1 PFIEEIRNRQI
12 KNFFATLLLSIGT
25 PMICGGDE
33 FRRTQNGNN
42 NAYCHDTEMN
52 WYDWSYLKQHK
63 DIYRFAKLLIGFRK
77 NHQAFRREDFF
88 RGETDQ
94 NTEANPEAPDILWFD
109 EHGNPPLWT
118 SLGKVLVARI
128 NEHSKS
134 ENSSKVPIYSY
145 LLAFNASPEAIQI
158 QLPDDN
164 TEDTWKRI
172 VDTSLPAPHDFEEN
186 EYPALEAPHT
196 YVMGPRS
203 FVLLIAGH

>member
-1 PFIEEIRNRQI
+1 
-12 KNFFATLLLSIGT
+12 
-25 PMICGGDE
+25 MICGGDE
-33 FRRTQNGNN
+33 FRRTQDGNN
-42 NAYCHDTEMN
+42 NAYCHDTEKN

-77 NHQAFRREDFF
+77 SHLAFRREDFF
-88 RGETDQ
+88 RGETDL
-94 NTEANPEAPDILWFD
+94 NTEASPETPDILWFD
-109 EHGNPPLWT
+109 EHGNSPQWT

-134 ENSSKVPIYSY
+134 GNSSKVPVYSY

-172 VDTSLPAPHDFEEN
+172 ADTSLPAPHDFEEN
-186 EYPALEAPHT
+186 EYPALAAPHT

-203 FVLLIAGH
+203 FVLLIAGC